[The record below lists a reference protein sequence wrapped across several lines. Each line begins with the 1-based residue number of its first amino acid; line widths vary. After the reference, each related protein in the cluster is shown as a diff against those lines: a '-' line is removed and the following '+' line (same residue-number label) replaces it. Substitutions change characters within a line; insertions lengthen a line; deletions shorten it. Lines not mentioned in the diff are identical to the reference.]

1 MKHILIFI
9 FFSLSFALFGQNDTH
24 PNFTQSQLD
33 SALKGTKYIDIPSH
47 FNSNGD
53 KNTWDIDLKDLGDV
67 INGKSNPSQ
76 IIALQDTTGCTSWTS
91 ASTNFQTDMPTA
103 DSLLFITINGINY
116 PINLPMDDGSTG
128 SIPPATAALMQT
140 AIGNAIT
147 SAGYSATTSV
157 GASGI
162 FTNITYQLTAGNS
175 PLTIQYTIKTGGFY
189 NNLVIAK
196 SVPYNCTYTN
206 RPIKPTD
213 TQLAVNTCPAIT
225 LAYSEGDLDT
235 LRVYDCN
242 TNDWRIVGAEHDYN
256 YSLSPLIVGVDTT
269 GFILNKNGIPQDTV
283 LLCSGGG
290 NTVVDTR
297 LQLSVANDSLKVEV
311 IDVATNVVL
320 STSYFDDVIN
330 KVDTTKWELG
340 GNTLSL
346 PKYFGTKTN
355 TNIPLLLNNVNVGE
369 FRTSDSFVNNA
380 GTGLATSGN
389 PRIRFGTS
397 NYTDDDAAI
406 LIHRKIDG
414 NLLFSH
420 AIRDE
425 SEFETDG
432 PGAYTP
438 FDAAF
443 TFKGNT
449 PSVNHM
455 GAFQSRNNYAN
466 SGTLNA
472 MYSLTSRFN
481 LNGGLVENLYDM
493 YMFPIYGANQTYN
506 NRYGVFMEYHT
517 QPNTYFLYSAGP
529 SPSYLGGVLQT
540 AGDIISTGNISA
552 NNVWSNNGFNST
564 GLGIGART
572 ASTAGFYQTLIGH
585 NAGTNLTAS
594 ATLFNTYIGAS
605 SGFTGT
611 TVNRNTYIGAY
622 AGYLSTGSD
631 NIFIGKDAG
640 YNELGSNKLYI
651 SNSNTSTPLLGGDFS
666 TQELKIGGVQQF
678 SVQYPTSG
686 AGVTN
691 GSIFYGTD
699 GGLYFKGG
707 SGTVTLVAAP

>member
-1 MKHILIFI
+1 MKTMKHILIFI

-24 PNFTQSQLD
+24 PNYTQSQLD

-53 KNTWDIDLKDLGDV
+53 KNTWDINLKDLGDV

-103 DSLLFITINGINY
+103 DSLLFITINGTNY

-206 RPIKPTD
+206 RAIKPTD

-320 STSYFDDVIN
+320 STSYFDDIIN
-330 KVDTTKWELG
+330 KPESLDWKIIGNSGTNSNVNFLGTTDAQDVVFKANNSEILRLEKSGLNYVGYTPSIRTDRNINIGNSTNGAAFVSLRKEQTGVFEVPGVFGFHGFEDYSNLTMTGTNNAYASLALAPILSGSSNYDHFVIGQLWGYYNSTGNVNRIVGLDVNIENNG
-340 GNTLSL
+340 GNATDYMGIRLRAL
-346 PKYFGTKTN
+346 HGTGTKTN
-355 TNIPLLLNNVNVGE
+355 NYGLYMEPVSGGTVSNYAIYSGGGNSLFNGDIALNNG
-369 FRTSDSFVNNA
+369 D
-380 GTGLATSGN
+380 
-389 PRIRFGTS
+389 
-397 NYTDDDAAI
+397 
-406 LIHRKIDG
+406 
-414 NLLFSH
+414 
-420 AIRDE
+420 
-425 SEFETDG
+425 
-432 PGAYTP
+432 
-438 FDAAF
+438 F
-443 TFKGNT
+443 T
-449 PSVNHM
+449 
-455 GAFQSRNNYAN
+455 
-466 SGTLNA
+466 L
-472 MYSLTSRFN
+472 
-481 LNGGLVENLYDM
+481 
-493 YMFPIYGANQTYN
+493 
-506 NRYGVFMEYHT
+506 
-517 QPNTYFLYSAGP
+517 
-529 SPSYLGGVLQT
+529 
-540 AGDIISTGNISA
+540 
-552 NNVWSNNGFNST
+552 NST
-564 GLGIGART
+564 GRVFQTVSSQSKFGA
-572 ASTAGFYQTLIGH
+572 ANGM
-585 NAGTNLTAS
+585 
-594 ATLFNTYIGAS
+594 
-605 SGFTGT
+605 FTGADA
-611 TVNRNTYIGAY
+611 NPINTGVSFYSGGRFSIG
-622 AGYLSTGSD
+622 
-631 NIFIGKDAG
+631 I
-640 YNELGSNKLYI
+640 
-651 SNSNTSTPLLGGDFS
+651 
-666 TQELKIGGVQQF
+666 
-678 SVQYPTSG
+678 
-686 AGVTN
+686 TN
-691 GSIFYGTD
+691 GSPVLSVEGNGNVRVGDNGVPSERLDVVGNIKASSLVGTGTRIATASPTGVLGATSVATMFSSLSIVTGATSSDANTNAISAGVGVGEAYIWDDGSAIFMMIR
-699 GGLYFKGG
+699 K
-707 SGTVTLVAAP
+707 